1 MKVKVNFQKKII
13 TQNTSKE
20 ELVFQTNGILQNN
33 VLSFIDNEQVVNVI
47 TLKFPV
53 VIIERKGEIHSFL
66 TFEQNKTTTLLLK
79 TNFGNLSIDIYTH
92 KLTYENSKLEIIYDV
107 IETNDENKTYELN
120 IELK

>member
-47 TLKFPV
+47 TLKLPV

-107 IETNDENKTYELN
+107 VETNDENKTYELN

>member
-66 TFEQNKTTTLLLK
+66 TFEQNKATTLLLK

>member
-13 TQNTSKE
+13 IQNTSKE

-47 TLKFPV
+47 TLKLPV

>member
-13 TQNTSKE
+13 IQNTSKE

-120 IELK
+120 IDLK

>member
-47 TLKFPV
+47 TLKLPV

>member
-47 TLKFPV
+47 TLKLPV

-92 KLTYENSKLEIIYDV
+92 KLTYENSELEIIYDV
-107 IETNDENKTYELN
+107 IETNDENKTYKLN

>member
-47 TLKFPV
+47 TLKLPV

-107 IETNDENKTYELN
+107 NETNDENKTYELN

>member
-20 ELVFQTNGILQNN
+20 ELVFQINGILQNN

-47 TLKFPV
+47 TLKLPV

-107 IETNDENKTYELN
+107 VETNDENKTYELN

>member
-13 TQNTSKE
+13 IQNTSKE
-20 ELVFQTNGILQNN
+20 ELVFQTNGILQND

-47 TLKFPV
+47 TLKLPV
-53 VIIERKGEIHSFL
+53 VIIERKGEIRSFL

>member
-47 TLKFPV
+47 TLKLPV
-53 VIIERKGEIHSFL
+53 VIIERKGERHSFL

-107 IETNDENKTYELN
+107 VETNDENKTYELN
-120 IELK
+120 IDLK

>member
-20 ELVFQTNGILQNN
+20 ELAFQTNGILQNN

-120 IELK
+120 IDLK

>member
-20 ELVFQTNGILQNN
+20 ELAFRTNGILQNN

-47 TLKFPV
+47 TLKLPV

-79 TNFGNLSIDIYTH
+79 TNLGNLSIDIYTH
-92 KLTYENSKLEIIYDV
+92 KLTYENSKLKIIYDV

>member
-13 TQNTSKE
+13 IQNTSKE

-47 TLKFPV
+47 TLKLPV

-92 KLTYENSKLEIIYDV
+92 KLTYKNSKLEIIYDV

-120 IELK
+120 IDLK

>member
-20 ELVFQTNGILQNN
+20 ELAFQTNGILQNN

-47 TLKFPV
+47 TLKLPV

-107 IETNDENKTYELN
+107 VETNDENKTYELN

>member
-20 ELVFQTNGILQNN
+20 ELAFQTNGILQNN

-47 TLKFPV
+47 TLKLPV

>member
-47 TLKFPV
+47 TLKLPV

-66 TFEQNKTTTLLLK
+66 TFEKNKTTTLLLK

>member
-13 TQNTSKE
+13 IQNTSKE

-47 TLKFPV
+47 TLKLPM

-92 KLTYENSKLEIIYDV
+92 KLRYENSKLEIIYDV
-107 IETNDENKTYELN
+107 VETNDENKTYELN

>member
-66 TFEQNKTTTLLLK
+66 TFEQNKATTLLLK

-107 IETNDENKTYELN
+107 VETNDENKTYELN

>member
-47 TLKFPV
+47 TLKLPV

-92 KLTYENSKLEIIYDV
+92 KLRYENSKLEIIYDV
-107 IETNDENKTYELN
+107 VETNDENKTYELN

>member
-47 TLKFPV
+47 TLKLPV
-53 VIIERKGEIHSFL
+53 VIIERKGKIHSFL

-120 IELK
+120 IDLK

>member
-1 MKVKVNFQKKII
+1 M
-13 TQNTSKE
+13 
-20 ELVFQTNGILQNN
+20 
-33 VLSFIDNEQVVNVI
+33 
-47 TLKFPV
+47 

-107 IETNDENKTYELN
+107 VETNDENKTYELN

>member
-47 TLKFPV
+47 TLKLPV

-66 TFEQNKTTTLLLK
+66 TFEQNKTTALLLK

>member
-107 IETNDENKTYELN
+107 VETNDENKTYELN

>member
-13 TQNTSKE
+13 TQNISKE

-47 TLKFPV
+47 TLKLPV

-107 IETNDENKTYELN
+107 VETNDENKTYELN

>member
-47 TLKFPV
+47 TLKLPV

-120 IELK
+120 IDLK